1 MKLSEKIK
9 KLRIKNKLTQEELA
23 SKLHVSRQT
32 ISKWEQEVT
41 VPSLDTLKELASIF
55 NVELIE
61 LIDDKSTTTY
71 VEDKVR
77 NKNRVMF
84 LLNIFV
90 VIVSILSGLIL
101 FRGMDDII
109 PVHYDFLFNITR
121 YGKKVEYLV
130 IPGITIIFLSF
141 SIYFYYGLSKR
152 VEYKKA
158 SFGYQISMLVLQLV
172 ILFFTIYLGFRYT
185 SNVRVIPTI
194 TGLTLTIIH
203 IVMLLSHPKINK
215 TRNVILGVRTNF
227 TLTNEVAWKNVNAF
241 SSYIGSITTLIAY
254 ILTLITFDDWNQ
266 YLILVVMISIIP
278 TLIYHEVL
286 RKKFSKSETDQSKII

>member
-90 VIVSILSGLIL
+90 VIVSILSG
-101 FRGMDDII
+101 
-109 PVHYDFLFNITR
+109 V
-121 YGKKVEYLV
+121 
-130 IPGITIIFLSF
+130 
-141 SIYFYYGLSKR
+141 
-152 VEYKKA
+152 
-158 SFGYQISMLVLQLV
+158 
-172 ILFFTIYLGFRYT
+172 
-185 SNVRVIPTI
+185 
-194 TGLTLTIIH
+194 
-203 IVMLLSHPKINK
+203 
-215 TRNVILGVRTNF
+215 
-227 TLTNEVAWKNVNAF
+227 
-241 SSYIGSITTLIAY
+241 
-254 ILTLITFDDWNQ
+254 ITF
-266 YLILVVMISIIP
+266 MSI
-278 TLIYHEVL
+278 
-286 RKKFSKSETDQSKII
+286 